1 LTGSTRP
8 EHFTIGITQ
17 DDANVCSKTFR
28 INHLEYHPDM
38 PDIISYGIPLK
49 FLLP

>member
-28 INHLEYHPDM
+28 INHMESIRAHLISFVTAYH
-38 PDIISYGIPLK
+38 
-49 FLLP
+49 